1 MKNPSVGEKPAAF
14 SWFTQTT
21 GRYTGHIAEIAVISV
36 VLRLLGLV
44 QPFVFQALID
54 RILPYQRQESL
65 YIVVGLL
72 TLVAIFQGSFKA
84 ISVYLGGDLVNRLTR
99 EFSNRIYQ
107 HVLHLPLRT
116 LQTWQAGELFARMRE
131 IEVVRRFLTGTVSG
145 VVIDILFSFIYLAAL
160 FSISPSLT
168 LIIIILLPSQMV
180 AMAVVG
186 PFLRHRLKQSF
197 VANSAHQSRLIET
210 FRNVET
216 VKAQAGEHRYVRRLD
231 ATMAA
236 SLALSFKITRLHV
249 VNGLIRD
256 VFSNAFDIMI
266 LFFGAMLVLENSITL
281 GQLVA
286 FHLLAGHV
294 SGPILGLASLWEH
307 WQGIQVSRMRL
318 GDVLNATSENEMGT
332 QKLSL
337 IKPAVLRMEAVSF
350 GYSADR
356 QVIHKLSLMVCPG
369 QPTVIVGRS
378 GFGKSTVAKVLAG
391 LYPPDA
397 GSVLIDDQPMTNF
410 SPGSVRAAI
419 CYLPQ
424 EPALFSGTIRENL
437 LLANEN
443 ATEDEIELALE
454 NSASV
459 DIIKRLPEGL
469 DTQIGEHG
477 SSLSGGQR
485 QRLALARLLL
495 CNPNV
500 LIVDE
505 PTSALDEVSASIV
518 THTLMRLAQSRAVA
532 IITHRPDVFGPDARI
547 LDLEQLQGQK

>member
-1 MKNPSVGEKPAAF
+1 MGEKPAAF

-65 YIVVGLL
+65 YIVVALL

-84 ISVYLGGDLVNRLTR
+84 VSVYLGGDLVNRLTR

-168 LIIIILLPSQMV
+168 LIIVVLLPSQMV

-186 PFLRHRLKQSF
+186 PFLRRRLKQSF
-197 VANSAHQSRLIET
+197 VANSAHQSRMIET
-210 FRNVET
+210 FRNAET
-216 VKAQAGEHRYVRRLD
+216 VKAQAAENRYVRRLD

-318 GDVLNATSENEMGT
+318 GDVLNAASEDEAGK
-332 QKLSL
+332 QKLL
-337 IKPAVLRMEAVSF
+337 LTKPAVLRMDAVSF
-350 GYSADR
+350 GYSPDR
-356 QVIHKLSLMVCPG
+356 QVIDKLSLTVSPG

-391 LYPPDA
+391 LYTPDA
-397 GSVLIDDQPMTNF
+397 GSVLINDQPMTNF
-410 SPGSVRAAI
+410 TPGSVRCAI

-424 EPALFSGTIRENL
+424 EPALFGGTIRENL

-443 ATEDEIELALE
+443 ATEDEITQALE
-454 NSASV
+454 DSAST
-459 DIIKRLPEGL
+459 DIIQQLPDRL

-518 THTLMRLAQSRAVA
+518 THTLMRLAQSRSVA
-532 IITHRPDVFGPDARI
+532 IITHRPDMFGPDARI
-547 LDLEQLQGQK
+547 LDLEKLQGRK